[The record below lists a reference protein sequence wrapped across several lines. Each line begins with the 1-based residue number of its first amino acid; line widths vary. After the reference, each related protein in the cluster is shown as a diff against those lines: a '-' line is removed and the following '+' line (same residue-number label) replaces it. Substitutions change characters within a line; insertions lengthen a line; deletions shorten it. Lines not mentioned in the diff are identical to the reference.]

1 MFHCSRQL
9 SAETTQKIVFHLLSD
24 WVFQK
29 RLVNGKKKQCQ
40 MNVCR
45 NSILMMYHHQD
56 LCSASNW
63 MKQIVTQLEALAPSV
78 WNFCRESN
86 GGIVKCQL
94 VSQARVDIARGTP
107 I

>member
-1 MFHCSRQL
+1 
-9 SAETTQKIVFHLLSD
+9 
-24 WVFQK
+24 
-29 RLVNGKKKQCQ
+29 

-63 MKQIVTQLEALAPSV
+63 MKQIVNQLETLAPSV